1 MRQVSIGVCCISVAL
16 ALSACSGGD
25 QSDKDV
31 ARAMKD
37 VDVIDDAN
45 LQDVMLTMGDPNEA
59 VNYFTVATQKNPERI
74 DMQRGLATSLIR
86 AKRTTEGASAWQK
99 VVGMEGSTNDD
110 KVELADAMIRDNR
123 WDEAEQALATI
134 PPTHETFKR
143 YRLEAMIADS
153 HKDWKK
159 ADSFYEIAVGLTTTP
174 ANVMNN
180 WGFSKLSRGD
190 YKGAE
195 KLFMEA
201 LQRDGSMFTAKNNL
215 VLARAAQ
222 RNYELPIIQM
232 SQSERAELLYTMG
245 LSAIKQGDIRTG
257 RALLQNA
264 VDTHP
269 QHFEA
274 AVNALAALDSQQG

>member
-1 MRQVSIGVCCISVAL
+1 MLRAIHISVVAG
-16 ALSACSGGD
+16 AVGLSACAPS
-25 QSDKDV
+25 SDDIV
-31 ARAMKD
+31 DRALADMN
-37 VDVIDDAN
+37 VIDEAN
-45 LQDVMLTMGDPNEA
+45 LNDVMLTVADPAEA
-59 VNYFTVATQKNPERI
+59 VSYFTRALSVDPARI
-74 DMQRGLATSLIR
+74 DLERGLATSLIR
-86 AKRTTEGASAWQK
+86 AGRAAEGVAAWQA
-99 VVGMEGSTNDD
+99 VLAHPEATSADR
-110 KVELADAMIRDNR
+110 VEMAGAYIRADRWEDADA
-123 WDEAEQALATI
+123 ALDAI
-134 PPTHETFKR
+134 PPTYETYER
-143 YRLEAMIADS
+143 YRLEAIVADS
-153 HKDWKK
+153 NEEWQK

-201 LQRDGSMFTAKNNL
+201 LQRDGTMFTAKNNL

-232 SQSERAELLYTMG
+232 SQNERAELLYTMA
-245 LSAIKQGDIRTG
+245 LSAIKQGDVRTG